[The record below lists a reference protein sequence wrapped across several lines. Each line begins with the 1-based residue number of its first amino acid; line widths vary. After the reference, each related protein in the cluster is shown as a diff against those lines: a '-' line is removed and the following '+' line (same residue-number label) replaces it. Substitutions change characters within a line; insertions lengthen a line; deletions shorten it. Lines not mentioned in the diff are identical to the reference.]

1 MKRILVLIA
10 VLALMLSLF
19 AGCGRYGEA
28 DDGTNVSTTDNGIV
42 NGTNPN
48 GTARTGGNTGGTS
61 GSNNGTAGANSGSG
75 TGMGAGAGSGSGMDD
90 AV

>member
-28 DDGTNVSTTDNGIV
+28 DDGTNVSTTDNGTQLSQTAKIV
-42 NGTNPN
+42 RN
-48 GTARTGGNTGGTS
+48 
-61 GSNNGTAGANSGSG
+61 
-75 TGMGAGAGSGSGMDD
+75 
-90 AV
+90 